1 MHKMKKW
8 NIKEQDASQAER
20 LAKECGISTFAAK
33 LLMNRGINSREAAEI
48 FFGDGEITPP
58 SDITDMEKAAEI
70 ISEAIQNGDRI
81 TVYGDYDC
89 DGITATVI
97 LYGYLE
103 AIGAEADWYI
113 PDRDEGYG
121 LNNAAV
127 DKLAEN
133 GTKLIVTVDNGI
145 SALKEAEYIKS
156 KGMTLVITDHHQVPE
171 TLPDAA
177 AIVDPHRSDDHSTC
191 KELAGCGVALKLVM
205 ALEEDTDS
213 VVEQWGDLCAVGTIA
228 DIVPLT
234 GENRAL
240 VKRGLENILLTENR
254 GLHALLKQC
263 GVSEG
268 DEISSVTLAFSLC
281 PRINAAGRFGHPKEA
296 AELFLSEN
304 ETMIPVMAERL
315 SMLNNQRK
323 QAEENILA
331 EIAGMAES
339 NPLLLKKRV
348 IIVHGKGWSH
358 GVIGIVASKMLNR
371 YGKPVII
378 ITEEGN
384 TARGSARSV
393 EGFSLFSML
402 TELSGHLTKFGGH
415 TKAAGFSLDTDRID
429 GFIQAIDNY
438 AAVNFPEMPADIC
451 AAEMKLSAADLTE
464 ENVES
469 LTYFEPFGEA
479 NPAPV
484 FMMEGCVIKSL
495 RPLKEG
501 KYLSFTVDFQG
512 KEFRV
517 LNFRSTYNAFG
528 FKAGDK
534 VDLLVTADIN
544 EYNDK
549 RSISL
554 KLTDIR
560 CSGFDQNKFFAAQS
574 AYERLCLGEDI
585 PASLAKRVIPDREV
599 QKAVYDAAKATG
611 SIAAAA
617 DIACSKGIN
626 YCMFRVTLDA
636 FENAGLMKI
645 NLFEDSLAL
654 LESGKVDLDN
664 CPYMVELRRRLS
676 Q

>member
-8 NIKEQDASQAER
+8 NIKEQDAAKAEQ
-20 LAKECGISTFAAK
+20 LAKECGINTFAAK
-33 LLMNRGINSREAAEI
+33 LLMNRGITSRDAAER
-48 FFGDGEITPP
+48 FFGEGEITPP
-58 SDITDMEKAAEI
+58 SDMTDMEKAAEI

-121 LNNAAV
+121 LNNAAI
-127 DKLAEN
+127 DRLAEN

-145 SALKEAEYIKS
+145 SAVKEAEYIKS

-171 TLPDAA
+171 TLPEAA
-177 AIVDPHRSDDHSTC
+177 AIVDPHRQDDYSSC

-205 ALEEDTDS
+205 ALEDDIDS

-234 GENRAL
+234 GENRTL
-240 VKRGLENILLTENR
+240 VKRGLENLLLTENR

-263 GVSEG
+263 GISED
-268 DEISSVTLAFSLC
+268 DEISSVTLAFSVC

-331 EIAGMAES
+331 EIARMAEKD
-339 NPLLLKKRV
+339 PLLLKKRV
-348 IIVHGKGWSH
+348 IVVHGKGWSH
-358 GVIGIVASKMLNR
+358 GVIGIVASRMLSR

-378 ITEEGN
+378 ITEEGD

-393 EGFSLFSML
+393 EGFSLFLML
-402 TELSGHLTKFGGH
+402 TRLSGHLTKFGGH
-415 TKAAGFSLDTDRID
+415 TKAAGFSLEADKTDM
-429 GFIQAIDNY
+429 FIQAVDDY
-438 AAVNFPEMPADIC
+438 AATNFPDMPSDIC
-451 AAEMKLSAADLTE
+451 TAEMKLTSAELTE

-484 FMMEGCVIKSL
+484 FVMEGCRIKSL

-512 KEFRV
+512 REFRV

-528 FKAGDK
+528 FKAGDN

-560 CSGFDQNKFFAAQS
+560 FSGFDQNKFFAAQS

-585 PASLAKRVIPDREV
+585 PASLAKRVIPDREA
-599 QKAVYDAAKATG
+599 QKAVYDAVKVTG

-617 DIACSKGIN
+617 DIAYSKGIN

-636 FENAGLMKI
+636 FESAGLIKI
-645 NLFEDSLAL
+645 NLYEDSFAL
-654 LESGKVDLDN
+654 LESGKVDLEN
-664 CPYMVELRRRLS
+664 CPYMTQLRKRLG